1 MEKYFDAFLYLA
13 NWGSRWFMLRLPEKL
28 LGEQVTSTCCA
39 GESFSCYQKAG
50 NVILSFNSEDVDHEW
65 AEGEGWLASLLPIRA
80 DLIRGDH
87 RALYLGWLLA
97 VQIQEID
104 DETPEPPV
112 PPGLGNLNASLDRF
126 ADFLRIDRD
135 LIAAAAECSP
145 GEQAASLSERE
156 IKTWISNLS
165 SQEKDA
171 LLERLINGDN
181 PHLAAELR
189 HRTILEN
196 RSGEM
201 LTKGSRR
208 TAGEIVYRAQIL
220 ADARKKKEASQ
231 RARER
236 AKRQRE
242 HAERRKRYLESLA
255 GRENLLW
262 AKVDKLIATRQPKQ
276 YDKAIIL
283 LQDLLDFS
291 DMHNVSS
298 DFAARMDALYSKHT
312 RKSTLVERFRKAKLI
327 G

>member
-1 MEKYFDAFLYLA
+1 
-13 NWGSRWFMLRLPEKL
+13 MLRLPEKL
-28 LGEQVTSTCCA
+28 LVEQITSTYCA

-50 NVILSFNSEDVDHEW
+50 NVILSFNSDGADYEW

-97 VQIQEID
+97 VQTHEID
-104 DETPEPPV
+104 ESTPEPPV
-112 PPGLGNLNASLDRF
+112 PPGLDDLNVSLDRF
-126 ADFLRIDRD
+126 ADFLRIDGD

-156 IKTWISNLS
+156 IETWVSNLS

-171 LLERLINGDN
+171 LLERLISVDE

-189 HRTILEN
+189 QRTILEN
-196 RSGEM
+196 RSGER

-208 TAGEIVYRAQIL
+208 TAGEIISRAHSL
-220 ADARKKKEASQ
+220 ADARKKKETAQ

-242 HAERRKRYLESLA
+242 QAKRRKQYLESLA
-255 GRENLLW
+255 GKESLLW

-276 YDKAIIL
+276 YDKAITL
-283 LQDLLDFS
+283 LQDLLDLA
-291 DMHNVSS
+291 DMQNASS
-298 DFAARMDALYSKHT
+298 DFSARMDALHSEHT
-312 RKSTLVERFRKAKLI
+312 RKITLVERFRKAKLV

>member
-1 MEKYFDAFLYLA
+1 
-13 NWGSRWFMLRLPEKL
+13 
-28 LGEQVTSTCCA
+28 
-39 GESFSCYQKAG
+39 
-50 NVILSFNSEDVDHEW
+50 
-65 AEGEGWLASLLPIRA
+65 
-80 DLIRGDH
+80 
-87 RALYLGWLLA
+87 
-97 VQIQEID
+97 
-104 DETPEPPV
+104 V